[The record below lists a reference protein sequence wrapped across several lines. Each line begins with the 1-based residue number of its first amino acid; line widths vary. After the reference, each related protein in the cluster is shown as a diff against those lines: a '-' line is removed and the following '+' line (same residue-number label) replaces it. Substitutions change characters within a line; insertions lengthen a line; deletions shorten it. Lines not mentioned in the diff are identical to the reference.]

1 LREQGGLVSAKDCPQ
16 TRRTVLADS
25 LLEIY
30 SKEKLMSRTVSESQG
45 FSATDLIESLLSKSE
60 VWSLPEK
67 GTSAQSLHSAGGLI
81 V

>member
-1 LREQGGLVSAKDCPQ
+1 MGRWVGAKDGPQ

-25 LLEIY
+25 ILEIY
-30 SKEKLMSRTVSESQG
+30 RKEKLTNRTVSESQG

-67 GTSAQSLHSAGGLI
+67 GMSAQSLHSAGGLI